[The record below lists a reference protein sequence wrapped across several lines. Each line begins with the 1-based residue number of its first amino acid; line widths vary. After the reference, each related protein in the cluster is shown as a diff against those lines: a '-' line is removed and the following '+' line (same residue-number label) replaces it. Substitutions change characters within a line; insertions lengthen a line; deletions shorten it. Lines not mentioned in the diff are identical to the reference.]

1 MKSVLKQ
8 ALSMLL
14 VILISII
21 KVNGQETTAEIQGL
35 VTGGNAALAGVTVTA
50 THQPTGTKYVT
61 TTRTDGRYNLTN
73 LKIGGPYL
81 LVVSY
86 VGYKNDKQ
94 DDINL
99 LLGQAYKANFNLSEN
114 ASTLKEVVVSS
125 GRQDKVFNNGR
136 TGSQESFNRTQITSL
151 PTVTRSYRDI
161 VKLTPTYNSGS
172 FGGQSNQL
180 NNITI
185 DGANFNN
192 SFGLSGDIGGQ
203 ANAQPVSLDAIE
215 QIQVNTSP
223 FDVRQGGFVGG
234 GINSVSRS
242 GTNVASGSVYQ
253 YFKNKDLQGYK
264 VNAAPYTIEVPK
276 DNFTYD
282 LKGFS
287 VGGAIIKNK
296 LFIFVN
302 GEEESKAVPGTTW
315 TASTAS
321 KSANN
326 SSVSAANA
334 ADLTA
339 LATFLKAK
347 YNYDPGAF
355 EGYSYTDKSK
365 RLTVKLDW
373 NIDPA
378 NTFSFKYSYLKSSS
392 DKAPSNSASVS
403 TRAPGATSMP
413 FYGAGYTI
421 NNDAKIF
428 IAELNSKM
436 SNRISNK
443 MQVGYTAMRDYRS
456 SLSGAEFPMV
466 DILDGSNGVSSKPF
480 TSFGYELY
488 SYGNILNTDVF
499 QFNDILSVYAGKHE
513 LTFGIQSSYKKYVNG
528 FSPSY
533 EGVYRFNSLAD
544 FYASAG
550 TLTAAGTQPAS
561 LYNLSYAIGS
571 GGGFPMAKS
580 SDFEAGFFAQ
590 DKLRVTDKLTIT
602 YGVRLDYTKFYN
614 NFLYNP
620 VVDTLTKFYQGVDL
634 NTSAAPKNAIQF
646 SPRIGFNYDVN
657 GDQTLQFRGGAGLF
671 QGAPP
676 FVWISNQAS
685 NTGMMFGS
693 FQSGST
699 SATAPEN
706 STYVFSPD
714 VNAYRPVTTGLFN
727 SYSINATDPN
737 YKFPQ
742 VFKATLAAD
751 KKLGQGWTVT
761 AEGTYTKQIN
771 ASVFQNVALPS
782 SGLIRLTDGRYR
794 FPNYTAFPAVQN
806 AKKQTINAV
815 TAPNIADAIYMTNS
829 SVGYAWTGTLQV
841 QKVTKNFIATAAY
854 TRQEAKDA
862 ATSGSTAKTMWGSKA
877 TSTNPNEFIAGY
889 SNNYMPHRIIASLVY
904 KKEFSKN
911 LLSSVGLVYEAAPNY
926 ATSMVVSGDVNGDNI
941 TNNDLMFV
949 PASASQIVFA
959 NQNSSKVNDVTY
971 TDTRSQADMWNQLN
985 TFIENHSYLRTRR
998 GQFAE
1003 RNAFVLPWTHRVDM
1017 NFTQDIKFMT
1027 GKTKHTLRFTADIYN
1042 LTNLLNKDW
1051 GVLYNPT
1058 TSSPLGFKGL
1068 STDGKTPIYYFNY
1081 QDITK
1086 KTPYSYDHTPSSSIA
1101 SRWQLQIGVR
1111 YLFN

>member
-35 VTGGNAALAGVTVTA
+35 VTGGNAGLAGVTVTA

-61 TTRTDGRYNLTN
+61 TTRTDGRYNLNN

-114 ASTLKEVVVSS
+114 ASTLKEVVVTS
-125 GRQDKVFNNGR
+125 GRQDKVFNNSR
-136 TGSQESFNRTQITSL
+136 TGSQETFNRNQITSL

-223 FDVRQGGFVGG
+223 FDVRQGGFIGG

-242 GTNVASGSVYQ
+242 GTNVTSGSVYQ

-296 LFIFVN
+296 LFLFVN
-302 GEEESKAVPGTTW
+302 GEQESKTLPGTSW

-321 KSANN
+321 KPANT

-339 LATFLKAK
+339 LSTFLKAK

-355 EGYSYTDKSK
+355 EGYSYVDKSK

-373 NIDPA
+373 NIDQA

-392 DKAPSNSASVS
+392 DKAPSNSGSVS

-413 FYGAGYTI
+413 FYGAGYVI
-421 NNDAKIF
+421 NNDANIF

-456 SLSGAEFPMV
+456 SLSGGEFPMV
-466 DILDGSNGVSSKPF
+466 DILDGSAGVTSKPF

-488 SYGNILNTDVF
+488 SYGNVLNTDIF
-499 QFNDILSVYAGKHE
+499 QFNDVISAYAGKHE
-513 LTFGIQSSYKKYVNG
+513 FTFGIQSSYKKYSNG

-550 TLTAAGTQPAS
+550 TLTTPGTQPAN
-561 LYNLSYAIGS
+561 LYNLSYANG
-571 GGGFPMAKS
+571 GGGFPLAKS
-580 SDFEAGFFAQ
+580 SDFEAGIFAQ
-590 DKLRVTDKLTIT
+590 DKLRLTDKLTIT
-602 YGVRLDYTKFYN
+602 YGVRFDYTKLYN
-614 NFLYNP
+614 SFLYNP
-620 VVDTLTKFYQGVDL
+620 VVDTLSRFYHNTHL
-634 NTSAAPKNAIQF
+634 NTGSAPGTSIQV
-646 SPRIGFNYDVN
+646 SPRIGFNYDAF
-657 GDQTLQFRGGAGLF
+657 GDQTLQIRGGVGMF

-676 FVWISNQAS
+676 FVWVSNQAS

-693 FQSGST
+693 FQSGGTNPVS
-699 SATAPEN
+699 N
-706 STYVFSPD
+706 SNMIFSPD
-714 VNAYRPVTTGLFN
+714 VNAYRPSTTGLFN
-727 SYSINATDPN
+727 SYSINASDPN

-751 KKLGQGWTVT
+751 KKLGQGWTLT

-782 SGLIRLTDGRYR
+782 TGLVQLSDGRYR
-794 FPNYTAFPAVQN
+794 FPASTAFPAVLN
-806 AKKQTINAV
+806 SSKVIVNAV

-829 SVGYAWTGTLQV
+829 SAGYAWTGTLQV
-841 QKVTKNFIATAAY
+841 QKITKNFIVTAAY

-862 ATSGSTAKTMWGSKA
+862 AVSGSTAKTMWGSKT
-877 TSTNPNEFIAGY
+877 TSANPNDFAVGY
-889 SNNYMPHRIIASLVY
+889 SNNYMPHRIIASLIY

-911 LLSSVGLVYEAAPNY
+911 LLTSIGLVYEGAPNY
-926 ATSMVVSGDVNGDNI
+926 ATSMVVNGDVNGDGI
-941 TNNDLMFV
+941 SYNDLMFV
-949 PASASQIVFA
+949 PANASQIVFA
-959 NQNSSKVNDVTY
+959 NQSSSTVNGVTY
-971 TDTRSQADMWNQLN
+971 TDTRSSAEMWNQLN
-985 TFIENHSYLRTRR
+985 TFIQNHSYLKNMR

-1003 RNAFVLPWTHRVDM
+1003 RNGFVLPWTHKVDM

-1058 TSSPLGFKGL
+1058 TSNPLGYKGL

-1086 KTPYSYDHTPSSSIA
+1086 KIPYSYDHTPSSSIA